1 MSVEEQR
8 IVEELGRTQTVK
20 DVEAVY
26 RAILEGQRQLAVR
39 LRHARQRKEKIQA
52 ELETFYDDLRQ
63 ITGLPL
69 DSPLLQ
75 KIASLTLARRL
86 ARRYLQQAEAENDF
100 PNGW

>member
-1 MSVEEQR
+1 MSVDEQR
-8 IVEELGRTQTVK
+8 IVEELGRTRTVK
-20 DVEAVY
+20 DVEVVY

-39 LRHARQRKEKIQA
+39 LKHARQRKEKIQA

-86 ARRYLQQAEAENDF
+86 ARRYLQQAEAEDNF

>member
-69 DSPLLQ
+69 ESPLLK

-86 ARRYLQQAEAENDF
+86 ARRYLQQAENDF